1 MGQLEKGIRNC
12 TKSIE
17 HSTRSSTQSPTG
29 SSSIAGLKTPL
40 TTFLTMKRTMTLYW
54 TSKGTHSFKSSP
66 WKLRTP
72 PMAWLSCGRQ
82 GRSIWA
88 PAIPD
93 EFATCLFAAAG
104 IGNTAHLY
112 NRLDHR
118 PPKSLR
124 KSGLFR
130 RFHATK
136 FFQSTELDW
145 VEAALQACK
154 QMSSLQITNNDQN
167 NAPMLMMMMMMMMMM
182 MWWDEMQTYNKSI
195 KSDNLQLIYKIIH
208 TTYKKSIKTYN
219 PLQEIYNPSLQVVYP
234 PLTMLLLMM
243 MLTNRQRIKMK
254 ISPES
259 EVALPHKLLTPLV
272 GWMG

>member
-1 MGQLEKGIRNC
+1 MKETMGQLEKGIRNC

-93 EFATCLFAAAG
+93 EFATCLFAA
-104 IGNTAHLY
+104 I
-112 NRLDHR
+112 
-118 PPKSLR
+118 S
-124 KSGLFR
+124 
-130 RFHATK
+130 
-136 FFQSTELDW
+136 
-145 VEAALQACK
+145 AALPLLFWLSLGP
-154 QMSSLQITNNDQN
+154 SSLQITNNDQN
-167 NAPMLMMMMMMMMMM
+167 NAPMLMMMMMMMM
-182 MWWDEMQTYNKSI
+182 WWDEMRCKLTT
-195 KSDNLQLIYKIIH
+195 NL
-208 TTYKKSIKTYN
+208 
-219 PLQEIYNPSLQVVYP
+219 
-234 PLTMLLLMM
+234 
-243 MLTNRQRIKMK
+243 
-254 ISPES
+254 
-259 EVALPHKLLTPLV
+259 
-272 GWMG
+272 